1 MRTQSRILNL
11 VAAVIAASVTAIASA
26 QEPQKQSPEKPG
38 ESAQENQLESKKK
51 EEEKPECI
59 LRFTTYFMG
68 INVSVTDR
76 NNRPIPDL
84 AHEDFAIFENG
95 VPQRIAVFTHD
106 NSSLGFSL
114 AFDISDYEPLKLMAR
129 QAAWGF
135 VRQIRPADEVT
146 IPQLE
151 ADCQAVWGFAADER
165 RFKNAMVEIPS
176 NDNLVGLVADAVRST
191 IKVRQS
197 LSRAVVVIPD
207 GLSLPGAAG
216 DRDAAYAILRKG
228 TPIYFI
234 ILDDGRYIA
243 RPALQSRLQ
252 QTRGLL
258 IRLAAASGGLALVVK
273 SEDEISAATERIIHR
288 LKGQYMMAY
297 EPINGRYDGSF
308 RNIRVTVT
316 PKDNRKVKVFAPSGY
331 YAVDPEKIIEEK
343 INDK

>member
-1 MRTQSRILNL
+1 MRTRSQILNL
-11 VAAVIAASVTAIASA
+11 IAAVIVTSATVIVSA
-26 QEPQKQSPEKPG
+26 QEPQKQLPEKPAG
-38 ESAQENQLESKKK
+38 SAQDDQPESKKK
-51 EEEKPECI
+51 EEEKPDCI
-59 LRFTTYFMG
+59 LGGITYFMG
-68 INVSVTDR
+68 IDVSVTDR

-84 AHEDFAIFENG
+84 AREDFAIFENN
-95 VPQRIAVFTHD
+95 VQQRIAICIHD

-135 VRQIRPADEVT
+135 VRQICPTDEVT

-151 ADCQAVWGFAADER
+151 ADSQTVWGFAADER
-165 RFKNAMVEIPS
+165 RFKNALVEIPS
-176 NDNLVGLVADAVRST
+176 NDNLVGLVADAIRST
-191 IKVRQS
+191 IKVRQT
-197 LSRAVVVIPD
+197 LSRAVVVITD

-243 RPALQSRLQ
+243 RPAVQSRLRR
-252 QTRGLL
+252 TRGLL

-273 SEDEISAATERIIHR
+273 SEDEISAATDRIIHR

-297 EPINGRYDGSF
+297 EPINNRYDGSF

-316 PKDNRKVKVFAPSGY
+316 PKDNRKVKAFAPSGY
-331 YAVDPEKIIEEK
+331 YAVDPEKIKEEK

>member
-1 MRTQSRILNL
+1 MRTQSWILNL
-11 VAAVIAASVTAIASA
+11 VAAVIATSATVIASA
-26 QEPQKQSPEKPG
+26 QEPQKQSPEKPA
-38 ESAQENQLESKKK
+38 ESAQDNQLESKKK

-59 LRFTTYFMG
+59 LGGIDYYIG
-68 INVSVTDR
+68 INVSVTDG
-76 NNRPIPDL
+76 NNRPILDL
-84 AHEDFAIFENG
+84 AREDFAIFENG
-95 VPQRIAVFTHD
+95 VPQRIAILTHD
-106 NSSLGFSL
+106 NSSSGFSL

-135 VRQIRPADEVT
+135 VRQIRPTDEVT

-151 ADCQAVWGFAADER
+151 ADCQAVWGFASDER
-165 RFKNAMVEIPS
+165 RFKNALVEIPS
-176 NDNLVGLVADAVRST
+176 NDNLVGLVADAIRST
-191 IKVRQS
+191 TKVRQ
-197 LSRAVVVIPD
+197 LMGRAVVVITD

-243 RPALQSRLQ
+243 PPAVQSRLLR
-252 QTRGLL
+252 TRGLL

-273 SEDEISAATERIIHR
+273 SEDEISAATERIIQR

-297 EPINGRYDGSF
+297 KPKNDRNDGSF

-316 PKDNRKVKVFAPSGY
+316 PKDNRKVKVFARSGY
-331 YAVDPEKIIEEK
+331 YAVDPEKIEEEK

>member
-1 MRTQSRILNL
+1 MRTQSRILSL
-11 VAAVIAASVTAIASA
+11 VAAVIAASITAIASA
-26 QEPQKQSPEKPG
+26 QEPQKQSPEKPA
-38 ESAQENQLESKKK
+38 ESAQDNQLESKKK
-51 EEEKPECI
+51 EEEKPICI

-84 AHEDFAIFENG
+84 AREDFAIFENG
-95 VPQRIAVFTHD
+95 VPQRIAILTHD
-106 NSSLGFSL
+106 DSSLGFSL
-114 AFDISDYEPLKLMAR
+114 AFDISDSEPLKLMAR

-135 VRQIRPADEVT
+135 VRQIRSTDEVT

-151 ADCQAVWGFAADER
+151 ADSQAVRGFAADER
-165 RFKNAMVEIPS
+165 KFKNALVEIPS
-176 NDNLVGLVADAVRST
+176 NDNLAGLVADANRST

-197 LSRAVVVIPD
+197 LGSAVVVITD
-207 GLSLPGAAG
+207 GLSLSGAAS
-216 DRDAAYAILRKG
+216 DRDAAYAIFREG

-243 RPALQSRLQ
+243 RPAVQLRLR

-258 IRLAAASGGLALVVK
+258 TRLAAASGGLALVVK

-288 LKGQYMMAY
+288 MKGQYMMAY
-297 EPINGRYDGSF
+297 EPKNDRYDGSF
-308 RNIRVTVT
+308 RNIRVAVT
-316 PKDNRKVKVFAPSGY
+316 PKDNRKVKVFARSGY
-331 YAVDPEKIIEEK
+331 YAEDPEKIREEK

>member
-68 INVSVTDR
+68 INVSVTDG
-76 NNRPIPDL
+76 NNRPITDL
-84 AHEDFAIFENG
+84 AREDFAIFENG
-95 VPQRIAVFTHD
+95 VPQQIAVLTHD

-135 VRQIRPADEVT
+135 VRQIRSTDEVT

-151 ADCQAVWGFAADER
+151 ADIQAVWGFAADER
-165 RFKNAMVEIPS
+165 RFKNALVEIPS
-176 NDNLVGLVADAVRST
+176 NDNLVGLVADAIRST
-191 IKVRQS
+191 TKVRQS
-197 LSRAVVVIPD
+197 LSRAVVVITD
-207 GLSLPGAAG
+207 GLSLSGAAG

-234 ILDDGRYIA
+234 VLDDRRYMA
-243 RPALQSRLQ
+243 RSAAQLREQR
-252 QTRGLL
+252 TRGLL
-258 IRLAAASGGLALVVK
+258 TRLAAASGGLALVVK
-273 SEDEISAATERIIHR
+273 SEDEISAATEQIIHR
-288 LKGQYMMAY
+288 LKNQYTVAY
-297 EPINGRYDGSF
+297 SPTNEKYDGSF
-308 RNIRVTVT
+308 RYVRVTVM
-316 PKDNRKVKVFAPSGY
+316 PKDKRKVKVFAPSGY
-331 YAVDPEKIIEEK
+331 YAVDPEKIKEEK

>member
-1 MRTQSRILNL
+1 L
-11 VAAVIAASVTAIASA
+11 VAAVIAASVTVIASA
-26 QEPQKQSPEKPG
+26 QEPQKQLPEKTAG
-38 ESAQENQLESKKK
+38 SAEDNQLESKKK
-51 EEEKPECI
+51 EEEKPDCI
-59 LRFTTYFMG
+59 LGNITYFMG

-84 AHEDFAIFENG
+84 AREDFAIFENG
-95 VPQRIAVFTHD
+95 VPRRVAVLTHD
-106 NSSLGFSL
+106 DSLLGFSL

-135 VRQIRPADEVT
+135 VRQIRPTDEVT

-151 ADCQAVWGFAADER
+151 ADIQAVRGFAADER
-165 RFKNAMVEIPS
+165 KFKNALVEIPS
-176 NDNLVGLVADAVRST
+176 NDNLVGLVDDAVRST
-191 IKVRQS
+191 AKVRQ
-197 LSRAVVVIPD
+197 LLPRAVVVITD
-207 GLSLPGAAG
+207 GLSLPGGAG
-216 DRDAAYAILRKG
+216 GREAAYAILSEG

-234 ILDDGRYIA
+234 ILDDGRYAA
-243 RPALQSRLQ
+243 RAAVQSRLR

-258 IRLAAASGGLALVVK
+258 IRLAAASGGLALVVR

-297 EPINGRYDGSF
+297 APKNDRYDGSF

-316 PKDNRKVKVFAPSGY
+316 PKDNRKVKVVAPSGY
-331 YAVDPEKIIEEK
+331 YAVGPENIKEEK